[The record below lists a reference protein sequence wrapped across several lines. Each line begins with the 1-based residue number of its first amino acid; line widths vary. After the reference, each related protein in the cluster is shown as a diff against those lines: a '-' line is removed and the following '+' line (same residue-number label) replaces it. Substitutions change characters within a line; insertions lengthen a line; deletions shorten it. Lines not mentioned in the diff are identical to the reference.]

1 MHHHT
6 INEIHAFVFIS
17 RGEKKNLSGAVDG
30 ATDGVLG
37 ADLADGDL
45 QTEIGV
51 DVNHDLDLAASLD
64 ALDGEL
70 SNGLLSLPDDLAG
83 LLFLLIL
90 GIEVGVILILGGLVL
105 LSLRLG
111 LGDLDLAGTLA
122 HADQDIATLLGGE
135 VLSEAAGREGGLG
148 GEEGLEGSLGLGGEL
163 NANSLGQVRGDS
175 DHGVDG
181 LLDVL
186 VLEFLDQGSLEGGTT
201 GRQLGGV
208 NGSDRGGG
216 SQDLGLLGEDVAGQ
230 AGELGG
236 VGNTAR
242 EDNLIDIKD
251 IELSLLNDLLDQSSE
266 LAEDL
271 AGEKLETGAV
281 NGGTIVNTIDQ
292 GLNAQLSVAAQAEG
306 LAGGL
311 TLELQLGQTT
321 SVLAGVGLVLLHELL
336 GEVVNDDLIQ
346 GGTTELVVVG
356 SGQDSVHATAAGNNG
371 NIGAGATE
379 VGNDDQLVGN
389 SRLGA
394 GIVSHN
400 SGNGLVDQL
409 ENVEASSLGGGNKGL
424 TLGIGEIGGD
434 CDNGGVDILTEI
446 VRGGASQALEVTG
459 GDLGN
464 SDSVGGLA
472 LGVAD
477 GEGDSRVLLL
487 GVGRLVTGS
496 RVDRLEFLADEI
508 AEVCDSVGR
517 VANKLGLGLCA
528 VVLLAVDVRKDGRN
542 LTI

>member
-1 MHHHT
+1 MLLFLFH
-6 INEIHAFVFIS
+6 E
-17 RGEKKNLSGAVDG
+17 GKKKNLSGAVDG